1 MAREFSRTQ
10 RVADFLKRELAGLI
24 QFELGDPRIGMVS
37 ITDVEVSRDLAYAR
51 VFVTVLGKDSEAEAA
66 EALAALNH
74 AAGHLRTR
82 VAKVLQ
88 ARTTPKLR
96 FFYDGSVARGAQM
109 SELIDQVMAA
119 DRQRAADEAERDREQ
134 DENPASG
141 DDAEDRSRDS

>member
-1 MAREFSRTQ
+1 MAREFSRTH

-37 ITDVEVSRDLAYAR
+37 ITDVEVSRDLSSAR

-82 VAKVLQ
+82 IAKVLQ
-88 ARTTPKLR
+88 ARTTPRLR
-96 FFYDGSVARGAQM
+96 FVFDGSVVRGARM
-109 SELIDQVMAA
+109 SELIEQAVAA
-119 DRQRAADEAERDREQ
+119 DRQRAADEAAD
-134 DENPASG
+134 DDVNGSG
-141 DDAEDRSRDS
+141 DNRDEKD